1 MVEEYLKNEG
11 KMDDI
16 AVDLDPENEQ
26 DISECLMEEDE
37 MHPDFE
43 HLDPSGLENPDK
55 DQVKKEKMFKP
66 IDVGNIDE
74 LREKTKKMDFYQKF
88 VIEVAVKFARGI
100 IKAMKP
106 KNRKPIPPM
115 LMVHGGAGS
124 GKSTVINTLAR
135 WVQ

>member
-1 MVEEYLKNEG
+1 
-11 KMDDI
+11 
-16 AVDLDPENEQ
+16 
-26 DISECLMEEDE
+26 

-74 LREKTKKMDFYQKF
+74 LREKTKKMDIYQKF

-124 GKSTVINTLAR
+124 GKSTVISVIAR
-135 WVQ
+135 WAHHILQRPVLM